1 MKKTLLLI
9 IFVALLTNVGIAQDF
24 HFGPKFGINLSNV
37 YDSKDENFDADAKI
51 GFTGGVFFSLPVG
64 SFLGLQPEILFSQ
77 KGFKASGSILGNSY
91 TFTRTL
97 NYIDIP
103 LLVALKPGEMF
114 TILAGPQ
121 YSYLLSRKDDFK
133 NSFLNIQQEQEFEND
148 NLRKNTLFF
157 LGGFDLN
164 VNSVVIGARVGW
176 DLYNNNGD
184 GSSTTPR
191 YKNVWYQATFGFRL

>member
-148 NLRKNTLFF
+148 NLRKNTLCF